1 MNFICNPSTHHKTC
15 WAFFSAILFKALVV
29 SFVTNS
35 AYSSFSKICILGD
48 LLFDG
53 ILGSAG
59 HYLCKSQS
67 LIVQSSLLLRHFF
80 KKFFLKRVIHTTG
93 CRSFLLLNPIYFFK
107 KFHTFVR
114 QEKRGTVV
122 SSSKLID
129 NPQHNFKFYLL

>member
-1 MNFICNPSTHHKTC
+1 MNFGCNPSAHHKTC
-15 WAFFSAILFKALVV
+15 WAFFYVILFKALVV
-29 SFVTNS
+29 PFVTNS
-35 AYSSFSKICILGD
+35 PYSSFSKICILGD

-107 KFHTFVR
+107 QFHSFVR
-114 QEKRGTVV
+114 QEKGGTVV

-129 NPQHNFKFYLL
+129 NPQHNNQFYLL